1 MGLELYTKSQKR
13 RLQKVS
19 MERRCCTLDAAPAQS
34 NKKGL
39 RETYSTI
46 YINKSDDADVFL
58 LPKTRAHLLI
68 SLQTKNKPRNSLKH
82 SSTLCLYSAD

>member
-13 RLQKVS
+13 RLQKFQWSEDVALWMQPQLS
-19 MERRCCTLDAAPAQS
+19 LT
-34 NKKGL
+34 KKAL

-46 YINKSDDADVFL
+46 YINKSDDARVLLFF

-68 SLQTKNKPRNSLKH
+68 SLQTKKQTKE
-82 SSTLCLYSAD
+82 